1 MGSLRASAG
10 VGSPAMP
17 WEKGF
22 IAGNGVFAPSFGQFS
37 KQRVSEAVLWGR
49 MQLSWVRDLPLVPS
63 LFLSPLL
70 CSGCAAF
77 VMTTAL
83 GCIRR
88 HGIQGLVQSREE
100 WVLHFGVG
108 RR

>member
-22 IAGNGVFAPSFGQFS
+22 IAGNGGFAPSFGQFS

-49 MQLSWVRDLPLVPS
+49 MQLS
-63 LFLSPLL
+63 
-70 CSGCAAF
+70 
-77 VMTTAL
+77 
-83 GCIRR
+83 
-88 HGIQGLVQSREE
+88 
-100 WVLHFGVG
+100 
-108 RR
+108 